1 MATREVEFDL
11 DDFDLDE
18 IIEYVCDNAELIDRR
33 QNTQLKTAIRY
44 AEESYIDEVLGE
56 NDLYRKLS
64 RLESLTDVMK
74 LEVILENLH
83 KLDYLK
89 ICEIFE
95 K

>member
-11 DDFDLDE
+11 DDFDFDE
-18 IIEYVCDNAELIDRR
+18 IIEYVCDNADIIDRS
-33 QNTQLKTAIRY
+33 QNAKLKRAIRY
-44 AEESYIDEVLGE
+44 SEESYVDEVLGE

-74 LEVILENLH
+74 LEVILENLD
-83 KLDYLK
+83 KVDYLK

>member
-1 MATREVEFDL
+1 MPIREVEFDL
-11 DDFDLDE
+11 DDFDFDVIL
-18 IIEYVCDNAELIDRR
+18 EYVCENADGITIR
-33 QNTQLKTAIRY
+33 QNELLKKAIRY
-44 AEESYIDEVLGE
+44 AEESYSDEVLAE
-56 NDLYRKLS
+56 NDLYCKVS
-64 RLESLTDVMK
+64 KIESLTDVMK